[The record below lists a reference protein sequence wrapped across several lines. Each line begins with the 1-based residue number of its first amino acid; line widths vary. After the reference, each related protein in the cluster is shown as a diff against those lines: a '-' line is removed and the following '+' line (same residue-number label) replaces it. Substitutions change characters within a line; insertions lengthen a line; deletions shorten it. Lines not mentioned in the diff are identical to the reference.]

1 MPSSS
6 SSLATRST
14 FSSRALVKTFLI
26 ARSPLRRHVRGRL
39 AGGDADQS
47 FLRRAGDQLAFAVVD
62 QPARQP
68 ARTLRAGAVDRVQ
81 QPVVGAER
89 TVEQKRVVEG
99 GHLHVR
105 LVVADPVREGCGAEP
120 LEGGRVGVK
129 GGGPPRGGPDLS

>member
-1 MPSSS
+1 MPPLYERPLVMRTSMPSSS

-14 FSSRALVKTFLI
+14 FSSLALVKTFLI
-26 ARSPLRRHVRGRL
+26 ACSPLRRHVRGRL

-68 ARTLRAGAVDRVQ
+68 ARPLRAGAVDRVQ

-89 TVEQKRVVEG
+89 TVEQQRVDVR
-99 GHLHVR
+99 GHQPVR
-105 LVVADPVREGCGAEP
+105 LETGRASWRE
-120 LEGGRVGVK
+120 RVWQYV
-129 GGGPPRGGPDLS
+129 